1 MRARAIYA
9 CVAENPGEV
18 TFDADTCLL
27 SVADSS
33 EDGWLV
39 GTVEA
44 TGDRGLFPVVYT
56 ELTPESGDDILF
68 LRKLQSSGLL
78 SSTLQLNQF
87 ARDLDNRQQPPS
99 STARSRTMGTAMTAP
114 PPPVPTKPL
123 TLGTPRPA
131 RPLAPKPNLV
141 SSSTSAAESLRE
153 REAEAARAW
162 ELAHLSKQSSASS
175 SALNQPPQLPLKPI
189 NADSSDP
196 ELRRQKE
203 REAAQ
208 LWESKF
214 GIGSAPAAA
223 AAPVVATKPA
233 ALPKPAVASK
243 PVVMSKP
250 VILKSAPPPTAASK
264 PKPTLAPKPKPPT
277 AGSSVSLTSLHP
289 SAENTPPPLPYSSTR
304 RIVPEPAIQPVLDAI
319 QPNPQQ
325 LIAQI
330 NNARSNG
337 SSRGTFEDNFDPLA
351 HSSKSQASTPRIGS
365 SNGSLQANSFAA
377 AGSGAHG
384 GAARGISLTTTRE
397 VKGTRSAA
405 KPPVST
411 FVTGQGQPVL
421 PPKPPKQVSFANRP
435 TPFPQ
440 HQGHALSPESLPA
453 ITTSSPLP
461 LSPQLSSGSGS
472 VGLQTPLTSVIHR
485 SSAKVDNIPAD
496 ALTRYSHLYK
506 RLEKQHGK
514 RGYLNADE
522 VHAVVVR
529 CRLPEDLLRRIWAL
543 SDRNLNGKFG
553 PGEFNIIMHLADTA
567 LRQDPIPEVLSVD
580 LLRSA
585 YENRTN

>member
-223 AAPVVATKPA
+223 AAAALVVATKPA

-277 AGSSVSLTSLHP
+277 AGSS
-289 SAENTPPPLPYSSTR
+289 
-304 RIVPEPAIQPVLDAI
+304 
-319 QPNPQQ
+319 PNPQQ

-405 KPPVST
+405 EPPVST